1 MGRTHLWP
9 HHLLLLDHQK
19 NVAPGKYVYSDY
31 CTIPDRSEV
40 DKLCVAIK
48 KYVYT
53 DGDIVE
59 IDDEDLKYWE
69 WDVSW
74 N

>member
-1 MGRTHLWP
+1 M
-9 HHLLLLDHQK
+9 
-19 NVAPGKYVYSDY
+19 YSDY

-59 IDDEDLKYWE
+59 IDDENLKYWE
-69 WDVSW
+69 WDVAW